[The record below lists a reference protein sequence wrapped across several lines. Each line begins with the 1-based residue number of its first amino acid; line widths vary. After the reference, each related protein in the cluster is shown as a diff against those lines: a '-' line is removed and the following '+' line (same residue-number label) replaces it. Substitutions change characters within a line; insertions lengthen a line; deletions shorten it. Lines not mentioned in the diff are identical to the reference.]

1 MGFPK
6 EIYDRAAAVLAER
19 RQRAREQ
26 SQRHRQEIYR
36 LLPQIEQI
44 DSQLRQV
51 GMKTIQAVAGA
62 PDNLEQ
68 IIERLKTQSLA
79 LQKQRDDLLEAAGL
93 LEIYRD
99 DGYTCK
105 KCRDTGYVGAQKCE
119 CFQKLLR
126 QAAFDALGAAHPQ
139 DCRFSNFSLD
149 YYSVQ
154 PLPNGV
160 VPREKMAM
168 VKNYCA
174 AYARDFLI
182 DRYRRTA
189 PPSLLF
195 LGNTGLGKTH
205 LSLAIAGQVI
215 EKGYGVVYGSA
226 QNLLGKLE
234 KEKFSFNTQD
244 EEQQSYLSLVQECD
258 LLILDDLG
266 TEFLSQFVT
275 SMLYNIINT
284 RLLEGRPTIISTNLT
299 FQEISKRYT
308 DRLASRLFGGYEQFE
323 FVGRDVRIQSKIRG

>member
-126 QAAFDALGAAHPQ
+126 QAAFDALGCGAPAGLPVFQ
-139 DCRFSNFSLD
+139 LLRWTITASSRCPTGWCRGKRWRWS
-149 YYSVQ
+149 
-154 PLPNGV
+154 
-160 VPREKMAM
+160 KT
-168 VKNYCA
+168 
-174 AYARDFLI
+174 
-182 DRYRRTA
+182 TA
-189 PPSLLF
+189 PP
-195 LGNTGLGKTH
+195 
-205 LSLAIAGQVI
+205 
-215 EKGYGVVYGSA
+215 
-226 QNLLGKLE
+226 
-234 KEKFSFNTQD
+234 
-244 EEQQSYLSLVQECD
+244 
-258 LLILDDLG
+258 
-266 TEFLSQFVT
+266 
-275 SMLYNIINT
+275 T
-284 RLLEGRPTIISTNLT
+284 RGI
-299 FQEISKRYT
+299 F
-308 DRLASRLFGGYEQFE
+308 
-323 FVGRDVRIQSKIRG
+323 

>member
-62 PDNLEQ
+62 PDTLEQ

-105 KCRDTGYVGAQKCE
+105 KCRDTGSC
-119 CFQKLLR
+119 C
-126 QAAFDALGAAHPQ
+126 
-139 DCRFSNFSLD
+139 
-149 YYSVQ
+149 
-154 PLPNGV
+154 
-160 VPREKMAM
+160 
-168 VKNYCA
+168 VK
-174 AYARDFLI
+174 R
-182 DRYRRTA
+182 RSTRWGRRTRRTA
-189 PPSLLF
+189 AFPTFRWTITASSRCPTGWCRGKRWRWSKTTAPPMHGIF
-195 LGNTGLGKTH
+195 
-205 LSLAIAGQVI
+205 
-215 EKGYGVVYGSA
+215 
-226 QNLLGKLE
+226 
-234 KEKFSFNTQD
+234 
-244 EEQQSYLSLVQECD
+244 
-258 LLILDDLG
+258 
-266 TEFLSQFVT
+266 
-275 SMLYNIINT
+275 
-284 RLLEGRPTIISTNLT
+284 
-299 FQEISKRYT
+299 
-308 DRLASRLFGGYEQFE
+308 
-323 FVGRDVRIQSKIRG
+323 

>member
-6 EIYDRAAAVLAER
+6 EIYDRAAAVLADR

-62 PDNLEQ
+62 PDTLEQ

-105 KCRDTGYVGAQKCE
+105 KCQDTGYVGAQKCE

-139 DCRFSNFSLD
+139 DCRFSNFLLD
-149 YYSVQ
+149 YYSAQ

-168 VKNYCA
+168 IKNYCA
-174 AYARDFLI
+174 A
-182 DRYRRTA
+182 
-189 PPSLLF
+189 
-195 LGNTGLGKTH
+195 
-205 LSLAIAGQVI
+205 
-215 EKGYGVVYGSA
+215 
-226 QNLLGKLE
+226 
-234 KEKFSFNTQD
+234 
-244 EEQQSYLSLVQECD
+244 
-258 LLILDDLG
+258 
-266 TEFLSQFVT
+266 
-275 SMLYNIINT
+275 
-284 RLLEGRPTIISTNLT
+284 
-299 FQEISKRYT
+299 
-308 DRLASRLFGGYEQFE
+308 
-323 FVGRDVRIQSKIRG
+323 

>member
-105 KCRDTGYVGAQKCE
+105 KCRDTGYVGAQMCSCLRE
-119 CFQKLLR
+119 LCRQEQKKEL
-126 QAAFDALGAAHPQ
+126 
-139 DCRFSNFSLD
+139 
-149 YYSVQ
+149 
-154 PLPNGV
+154 
-160 VPREKMAM
+160 
-168 VKNYCA
+168 
-174 AYARDFLI
+174 
-182 DRYRRTA
+182 T
-189 PPSLLF
+189 SLLGSGRETF
-195 LGNTGLGKTH
+195 ENFRLDLYPAEYSESVRTSPRALMQRNFNHCRKYAQNFTMQSGNMLFSGATGLGKTF
-205 LSLAIAGQVI
+205 LSACIARTVADR
-215 EKGYGVVYGSA
+215 GYSVVYDTAIHLFSDFEA
-226 QNLLGKLE
+226 
-234 KEKFSFNTQD
+234 EKFGMSQ
-244 EEQQSYLSLVQECD
+244 EENRGLSQRYLQCD
-258 LLILDDLG
+258 LLIIDDLG
-266 TEFLSQFVT
+266 TEMTTQFVC
-275 SMLYNIINT
+275 SALYHVVNT
-284 RLLEGRPTIISTNLT
+284 RLMESRPTIISTNLT
-299 FQEISKRYT
+299 PEQLSVRYSPQI
-308 DRLASRLFGGYEQFE
+308 ASRLLGTYRLIQ
-323 FVGRDVRIQSKIRG
+323 FVGQDIRRL

>member
-6 EIYDRAAAVLAER
+6 EIYDRAAAVLADR

-105 KCRDTGYVGAQKCE
+105 KCQDTGYVGAQKCE

-139 DCRFSNFSLD
+139 DCRFPTSRWTITAS
-149 YYSVQ
+149 SRC
-154 PLPNGV
+154 PTGWC
-160 VPREKMAM
+160 RGKRWRWS
-168 VKNYCA
+168 KT
-174 AYARDFLI
+174 
-182 DRYRRTA
+182 TA
-189 PPSLLF
+189 PPMR
-195 LGNTGLGKTH
+195 
-205 LSLAIAGQVI
+205 
-215 EKGYGVVYGSA
+215 
-226 QNLLGKLE
+226 
-234 KEKFSFNTQD
+234 
-244 EEQQSYLSLVQECD
+244 
-258 LLILDDLG
+258 G
-266 TEFLSQFVT
+266 TF
-275 SMLYNIINT
+275 
-284 RLLEGRPTIISTNLT
+284 
-299 FQEISKRYT
+299 
-308 DRLASRLFGGYEQFE
+308 
-323 FVGRDVRIQSKIRG
+323 